1 MSSTTC
7 DKQPPVQMAD
17 DGVDMRMELIISNVL
32 QFGVI
37 ISMSIILL
45 GTILTFVHHPDY
57 VRSADL
63 LPRLITPDRAEFPH
77 SVVAVLDGLAAVYRA
92 GPWSYLGLFLLIA
105 TPVLRVGVS
114 ILVFLLMRDWIFASI
129 TTVVLCFLILSFL
142 LGHAH

>member
-77 SVVAVLDGLAAVYRA
+77 SVVAVLDGLAQLQGRSMVI
-92 GPWSYLGLFLLIA
+92 LGLFLLIA